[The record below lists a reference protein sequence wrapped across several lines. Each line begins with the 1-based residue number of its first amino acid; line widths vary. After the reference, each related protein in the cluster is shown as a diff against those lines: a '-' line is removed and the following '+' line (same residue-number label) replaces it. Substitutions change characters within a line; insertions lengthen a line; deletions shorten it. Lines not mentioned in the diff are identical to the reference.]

1 MTDTQTPERI
11 WAWLYMPTKQ
21 DEWQKG
27 GWDDEADRKTTEYVR
42 ADLHAAVVEERDEAD
57 RRAGAAERELGWLK
71 DESRSRGQWLSEA
84 KKKAGY
90 EDHISFDRVFED
102 LLAAKEKL
110 TELEKRRA

>member
-11 WAWLYMPTKQ
+11 WVRYSPTGKGAEVYTEAPSDL
-21 DEWQKG
+21 DEK
-27 GWDDEADRKTTEYVR
+27 DKPYVFADV
-42 ADLHAAVVEERDEAD
+42 HQAVVAERDEAD

-71 DESRSRGQWLSEA
+71 DESRSRNQWLSEA
-84 KKKAGY
+84 KRKAGC

-110 TELEKRRA
+110 KALEKHDG